1 MDRTRG
7 TRTTIGA
14 VVVALAALAVACAPA
29 PGGPPA
35 TTAPTDPVA
44 PVVDAF
50 SVAAPRTEAPV
61 TATFRWR
68 ISDANGDPLTCAF
81 DLDGDSVAERTVSPC
96 PAQGDLLLQYRT
108 PGTITPTLTVSD
120 GALSSAPAATGPI
133 SVTPGP
139 SEPFDITLT
148 IDPAMAPEYRAAFEA
163 AAARWEQVIVDGWNP
178 EPLSIAE
185 GLFGWVPAFDGN
197 VDDVLIAARAPY
209 LDGPL
214 GLLGQAGAIG
224 KRASTAEPYFGI
236 MEFDSADLERFAQNG
251 RLNDLVLHEMG
262 HILGI
267 GFNWV
272 GEGRVD
278 DLLTD
283 PTYNGPAANAA
294 WHELGGTG
302 QVPVEDGGGVGT
314 FAAHW
319 RESTFDSELMTGYS
333 DGDERMSRVTI
344 GALADRGYGVDLDQ
358 ADPYQLP
365 GAGLG
370 AGLRAAPWPHQHTV
384 PVEPLPDALL
394 KG

>member
-1 MDRTRG
+1 MV
-7 TRTTIGA
+7 A
-14 VVVALAALAVACAPA
+14 VALAALAAACTPP
-29 PGGPPA
+29 PGGPTGPTVPVDPA
-35 TTAPTDPVA
+35 P
-44 PVVDAF
+44 PVVESFQAL
-50 SVAAPRTEAPV
+50 VPRTEAPV
-61 TATFRWR
+61 TATLRWR
-68 ISDANGDPLTCAF
+68 LSDPNGDALTCRL
-81 DLDGDSVAERTVSPC
+81 DLDGDGAVDRTISPC
-96 PAQGDLLLQYRT
+96 PAQGDLLQQHRDA
-108 PGTITPTLTVSD
+108 GVVTPTLVVSD
-120 GALSSAPAATGPI
+120 GTFDSATASTAPI
-133 SVTPGP
+133 LVTPGP
-139 SEPFDITLT
+139 SEPFDIDLSF
-148 IDPAMAPEYRAAFEA
+148 DPAMAPEYRAAFEA
-163 AAARWEQVIVDGWNP
+163 AAARWEQVIVDGWKP

-224 KRASTAEPYFGI
+224 KRAATGEPYFGI

-251 RLNDLVLHEMG
+251 RLNDLILHEMG

-272 GEGRVD
+272 GENRVD

-319 RESTFDSELMTGYS
+319 RETTFQNELMTGYS
-333 DGDERMSRVTI
+333 DNDERMSRITI

-358 ADPYQLP
+358 ADPYELP
-365 GAGLG
+365 GGGFG
-370 AGLRAAPWPHQHTV
+370 AGLRAAPWPHQHTT
-384 PVEPLPDALL
+384 PVEPLPEALL